1 MNENT
6 NTDNQGWEIFNQR
19 SQEIIQNK
27 TEVVKSDF
35 LTHTRSIKEILQL
48 PPAERPDV
56 EITCIDERAV
66 ISVRDIEGNLDI
78 VHINTPGGGTEF
90 LEDEDIEQI
99 IMLSNGEI
107 KINSHLFCGWGEYI
121 FNQILN
127 GNESNKD
134 STSNKSTGITRIM
147 NSIRLALDDPK
158 DVFWQ
163 SYLKEFEE
171 LGLGKTDLLN
181 KARNYVSKVAHSQ
194 NLDDQ
199 DNMIK
204 DLVHQA
210 FVHGK
215 TIKLAT
221 RFEQIHEKL
230 INDYNELKLIKGGDE
245 NITEP
250 PQLNKR
256 LNIVT
261 YIDTLQNAPH
271 QHIADSAIINMT
283 RDRVFTSRFPVEG
296 KDAFFA
302 RVGFNKSNPLIDLIF
317 KIMEGDHSDSKD
329 LDHNIYVC
337 CDEADKDTIENLI
350 KGIADVNSSRK
361 IIIIG
366 LSKEDL
372 NGEHDPLPPSQL

>member
-48 PPAERPDV
+48 PSAERPDV

-66 ISVRDIEGNLDI
+66 ISVRDIKGNLDI

-90 LEDEDIEQI
+90 LEDEDIDQI
-99 IMLSNGEI
+99 IMLSNGNI

-127 GNESNKD
+127 GDESNEERQ
-134 STSNKSTGITRIM
+134 SNKSNGITRIM
-147 NSIRLALDDPK
+147 NSVKLALDDSH
-158 DVFWQ
+158 DVFWK
-163 SYLKEFEE
+163 SYLEDFE
-171 LGLGKTDLLN
+171 GMGIGKTDLMN
-181 KARNYVSKVAHSQ
+181 QARRYVSKVANNE

-199 DNMIK
+199 DNKIK
-204 DLVHQA
+204 DLVLQA

-221 RFEQIHEKL
+221 RFEQSHEKL
-230 INDYNELKLIKGGDE
+230 INDYNELKRIKGE
-245 NITEP
+245 NEKVIEP
-250 PQLNKR
+250 PLLNGR

-261 YIDTLQNAPH
+261 YIDTLENAPH

-283 RDRVFTSRFPVEG
+283 RDKVFTSRFPVGG

-302 RVGFNKSNPLIDLIF
+302 RVGFNKSNALIDLIF

-337 CDEADKDTIENLI
+337 CDEADKLTVENLI
-350 KGIADVNSSRK
+350 KGIAEVNSSRK
-361 IIIIG
+361 VIVIG
-366 LSKEDL
+366 LSEEEL
-372 NGEHDPLPPSQL
+372 NRQQDPLPPS